1 MRKHGKIDANQPLI
15 VATLRKAGATV
26 KSLASLGD
34 GAPDLLV
41 GFRQKNWIVEV
52 KDPSQPPSKRRLTI
66 DEKAF
71 HLSWQGQV
79 CVIETPEEALGLIG
93 L

>member
-1 MRKHGKIDANQPLI
+1 MRKRGKVDANQSLI
-15 VATLRKAGATV
+15 VETLRKAGATV
-26 KSLASLGD
+26 KSLASLGN

-41 GFRQKNWIVEV
+41 GFRRQNWIMEV
-52 KDPSQPPSKRRLTI
+52 KDPSQPPSKRRLTD

-71 HLSWQGQV
+71 HLSWQGQI
-79 CVIETPEEALGLIG
+79 CVIETPEEALILIG

>member
-1 MRKHGKIDANQPLI
+1 MRKRGKVDANQSLI
-15 VATLRKAGATV
+15 VETLRKAGATV
-26 KSLASLGD
+26 KSLASLGN

-41 GFRQKNWIVEV
+41 GFRRQNWIMEV
-52 KDPSQPPSKRRLTI
+52 KDPSQPPSKRRLTD

-71 HLSWQGQV
+71 HLSWQGQI

>member
-1 MRKHGKIDANQPLI
+1 MRKHGKVDANHELI
-15 VATLRKAGATV
+15 VKTLRKAGATV

-34 GAPDLLV
+34 GAPDLLI
-41 GFRQKNWIVEV
+41 GFRGSNFIAEI
-52 KDPSQPPSKRRLTI
+52 KDPSQPPSKRRLTT

-79 CVIETPEEALGLIG
+79 TIVETPEEALGLIG